1 MEELIGIILIFSGV
15 AFFIAIL
22 EPIMSFKEKIEVFLI
37 VESLIIPLCIGVY
50 LITKE
55 VAL

>member
-22 EPIMSFKEKIEVFLI
+22 EPIMSFKEKIEIFLI

-55 VAL
+55 VTL